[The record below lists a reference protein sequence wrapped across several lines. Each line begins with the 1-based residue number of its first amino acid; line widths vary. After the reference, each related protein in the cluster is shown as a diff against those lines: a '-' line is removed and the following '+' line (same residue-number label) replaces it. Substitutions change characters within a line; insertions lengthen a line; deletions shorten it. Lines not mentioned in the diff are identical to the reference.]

1 MSRNHR
7 WSRGPGRALALTA
20 AIGAIAAVA
29 SIGSGAA
36 ASGAANW
43 STATSAAGG
52 GGLAALV
59 AAAKAE
65 GTLNLIADPFNWT
78 NYGQII
84 TSFAKK
90 YGIKVN
96 DVNKE
101 GTSQEEITAL
111 QTLGSQSRAPDAVD
125 VGQSYALANP
135 SLFAH
140 YKVATWKLIPAAN
153 KAANGAWAND
163 YGGYVSIGCNT
174 KLITVCPKSF
184 KSLTDPMYKNDI
196 ALDNSPVT
204 ANSAFSGVWAAA
216 LANGGSFNNIQP
228 GIDFF
233 QTLHKDGNFVET
245 PGLAGAIA
253 SGQTPIVIDWDYNN
267 AATAIANAGKF
278 KWTTAVPTDA
288 SYAAYYAQ
296 AISAKAPHPAA
307 ARLWLEYLYSA
318 TGQNLWLKGLG
329 RPVELAAMIKSGTV
343 NKTYLKA
350 LPVVSKAAQYPTSAQ
365 VTAAEAVVAQKWAAS
380 QS

>member
-1 MSRNHR
+1 MRSRHFK
-7 WSRGPGRALALTA
+7 GRAGAGALAA
-20 AIGAIAAVA
+20 GAVAVAIAVA
-29 SIGSGAA
+29 SSTGAA
-36 ASGAANW
+36 AGAANW
-43 STATSAAGG
+43 STVTSAKAG

-59 AAAKAE
+59 KAAKAE
-65 GTLNLIADPFNWT
+65 GSLNLIADPFTWT
-78 NYGQII
+78 NYGEII
-84 TSFAKK
+84 SSFSKK
-90 YGIKVN
+90 YGIKVS
-96 DVNKE
+96 DVNQL
-101 GTSQEEITAL
+101 GTSQQEITAV

-125 VGQSYALANP
+125 VGQSYALDNA
-135 SLFAH
+135 SLFAP
-140 YKVATWKLIPAAN
+140 YKVQEWGMIPAAN
-153 KAANGAWAND
+153 KAPNGTWAND

-174 KLITVCPKSF
+174 SIIKVCPTSF
-184 KSLTDPMYKNDI
+184 ADLTNPAYKNDI

-228 GIDFF
+228 GITFF
-233 QTLHKDGNFVET
+233 QKLHQIGNFVET

-267 AATAIANAGKF
+267 AASAVANKGKF
-278 KWTTAVPTDA
+278 KWTTAVPSDA
-288 SYAAYYAQ
+288 SFAAYYAQ

-329 RPVELAAMIKSGTV
+329 RPIELASMIKNHTV
-343 NKTYLKA
+343 NEKYLKA
-350 LPVVSKAAQYPTSAQ
+350 LPPVSKPAQYPSLAQ
-365 VTAAEAVVAQKWAAS
+365 VTAAEAVVAQQWAAS

>member
-1 MSRNHR
+1 MRIRHLSRL
-7 WSRGPGRALALTA
+7 GIGAALTA
-20 AIGAIAAVA
+20 GIAAVTIA
-29 SIGSGAA
+29 STSAVGAT
-36 ASGAANW
+36 NW
-43 STATSAAGG
+43 SSVTSVQQGG
-52 GGLAALV
+52 GMAALI
-59 AAAKAE
+59 AAAKKE

-78 NYGQII
+78 NYGEII
-84 TSFAKK
+84 SSFAKK
-90 YGIKVN
+90 YGLKVT

-101 GTSQEEITAL
+101 GTSQQEITAL

-125 VGQSYALANP
+125 VGQAYALNNA
-135 SLFAH
+135 SLFAP
-140 YKVATWKLIPAAN
+140 YKVAEWNMIPGSN
-153 KAANGAWAND
+153 KAANGTWAND

-174 KLITVCPKSF
+174 SIVKVCPTSF
-184 KSLTDPMYKNDI
+184 SALSNPIYKNDV

-216 LANGGSFNNIQP
+216 LANGGSFDNIQP
-228 GIDFF
+228 GIAFF
-233 QTLHKDGNFVET
+233 QKLHQAGNFVET
-245 PGLAGAIA
+245 PGLAGAITA
-253 SGQTPIVIDWDYNN
+253 GQTPIVIDWDYNN
-267 AATAIANAGKF
+267 AATAVANKGKF

-288 SYAAYYAQ
+288 SFAAFYAQ

-329 RPVELAAMIKSGTV
+329 RPVELAAMIKNGTV

-350 LPVVSKAAQYPTSAQ
+350 LPPVSKPAKYPSLAQ
-365 VTAAEAVVAQKWAAS
+365 VTAAEAVVAQQWAAS

>member
-7 WSRGPGRALALTA
+7 WSRRPGRALALTA

-43 STATSAAGG
+43 STASSAAGG
-52 GGLAALV
+52 GGMAALV

-78 NYGQII
+78 NYGEII

-96 DVNKE
+96 DVNKQ
-101 GTSQEEITAL
+101 GTSQQEITAL

-140 YKVATWKLIPAAN
+140 YKVATWKLIPASN

-163 YGGYVSIGCNT
+163 YGGYVSIGCNMSIV
-174 KLITVCPKSF
+174 KVCPTRRRTMNKPW
-184 KSLTDPMYKNDI
+184 KTI
-196 ALDNSPVT
+196 LD
-204 ANSAFSGVWAAA
+204 A
-216 LANGGSFNNIQP
+216 
-228 GIDFF
+228 
-233 QTLHKDGNFVET
+233 
-245 PGLAGAIA
+245 
-253 SGQTPIVIDWDYNN
+253 
-267 AATAIANAGKF
+267 
-278 KWTTAVPTDA
+278 
-288 SYAAYYAQ
+288 
-296 AISAKAPHPAA
+296 
-307 ARLWLEYLYSA
+307 
-318 TGQNLWLKGLG
+318 
-329 RPVELAAMIKSGTV
+329 
-343 NKTYLKA
+343 
-350 LPVVSKAAQYPTSAQ
+350 
-365 VTAAEAVVAQKWAAS
+365 
-380 QS
+380 

>member
-1 MSRNHR
+1 MRRNR
-7 WSRGPGRALALTA
+7 LTKTRAKWLAPIACAGAL
-20 AIGAIAAVA
+20 AIAAM
-29 SIGSGAA
+29 STSGA
-36 ASGAANW
+36 ASGAVNW
-43 STATSAAGG
+43 SNVTSAKAG

-59 AAAKAE
+59 AAAKKE

-78 NYGQII
+78 NYGEII
-84 TSFAKK
+84 SSFSKK

-96 DVNKE
+96 DVNKL
-101 GTSQEEITAL
+101 GTSQQEITAV

-125 VGQSYALANP
+125 VGQSYALNNA
-135 SLFAH
+135 SLFAP
-140 YKVATWKLIPAAN
+140 YKVQEWSMIPAAN
-153 KAANGAWAND
+153 KAPNGTWAND

-174 KLITVCPKSF
+174 SIVKVCPTSF
-184 KSLTDPMYKNDI
+184 ADLTNPAYKNDI

-216 LANGGSFNNIQP
+216 LANGGSFDNITP
-228 GIDFF
+228 GIMFF
-233 QTLHKDGNFVET
+233 QKLHQIGNFVET
-245 PGLAGAIA
+245 PGLAGAITA
-253 SGQTPIVIDWDYNN
+253 GQTPIVIDWDYNN
-267 AATAIANAGKF
+267 AATAVANKGKF
-278 KWTTAVPTDA
+278 KWTTAVPTD
-288 SYAAYYAQ
+288 SSFAAYYAQ

-329 RPVELAAMIKSGTV
+329 RPVELQAMIKNGTV

-350 LPVVSKAAQYPTSAQ
+350 LPPVSKPAKYPSLAQ
-365 VTAAEAVVAQKWAAS
+365 VTAAEAVVAQQWASS